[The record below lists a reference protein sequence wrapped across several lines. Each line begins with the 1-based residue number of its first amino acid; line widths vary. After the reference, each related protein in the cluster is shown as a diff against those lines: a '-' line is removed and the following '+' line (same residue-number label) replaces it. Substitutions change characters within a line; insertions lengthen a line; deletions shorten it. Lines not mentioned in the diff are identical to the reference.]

1 MRRVASVIAE
11 PTQWPDATVG
21 TLAVRAGTSGNDSL
35 LGTSVADTLSGGDG
49 NDTLSGGSGND
60 SLLGGNGN
68 DSLLGGR
75 GGDTMVGGTGNDIYV
90 VDAITDVI
98 SEASTL
104 ATEIDTVL
112 SSVTWVLGA
121 HLERLTLTGTA
132 AINGS
137 GNALDNRLVGNAAA
151 NVLHGGSGN
160 DTLLGA
166 AGNDTLNGSLGLDS
180 MDGGTGN
187 DVYVV
192 DALGDVVADS
202 GTLAGEIDTV
212 VSAVGYT
219 LGADIERLT
228 LAGTL
233 AVNGTGNAQAN
244 TLTGNS
250 AANGLNG
257 GLGNDTLIGGAG
269 NDLLNGSTGNDSM
282 VGGDG
287 SDRYAVNS
295 ALDIVVET
303 NTSATQV
310 DTVTAA
316 VNWTLGAN
324 VERLVLAGTANL
336 AGTGNA
342 LDNLITG
349 NGGANRLVGQDGND
363 TLDGGAGS
371 DTLSGGAGND
381 RYSVDSALDVVSE
394 SGGSGI
400 DTMVVTLSSYTLGSG
415 IENLE
420 SVGFYPFVGTG
431 NALANRLSGGAGGDT
446 LDGGAGNDTLVGGA
460 GNDRYYVDSIGDVVI
475 ETTLSDTFDIVDTRL
490 SWTLS
495 ANVEALSLGGVGVQL
510 AIDGTGNA
518 SGNQLDGNDAANVLT
533 GLGGMDV
540 LGGYGGDDLLD
551 GGADRDSLNGGTG
564 NDTMRGGADDDSY
577 MVDSA
582 GDVVQEA
589 ANEGRDTVYLESGSF
604 TLGNHV
610 EDMVMFELAVD
621 GTGNALD
628 NNMSGERLANRI
640 AGLDG
645 NDTLGGNAA
654 NDTLEG
660 GAGNDVLLGGT
671 GADSM
676 TGGAGNDIY
685 DVDQTGDV
693 VVETGTLASEV
704 DVVNAAI
711 GWTLGDNVENLYLR
725 YQAGVADGTG
735 NGRANGIV
743 GNDFDNVL
751 SGLAGNDTLEGG
763 FGVDRLNGGSG
774 ADRFVIGF
782 NADTI
787 EDFVSGTDKIAV
799 NRIGAPIGNFD
810 AVVDSA
816 VLSTGSG
823 NWTQQNEIVVFTT
836 NLAALTAYAAASLA
850 GSQAGGGTIGG
861 SKLFVFDDGASSVV
875 YLFESDFD
883 ATVEAAE
890 LTLLATLTGTASTSV
905 ADYLITG

>member
-1 MRRVASVIAE
+1 MATMHADQAFDYRDLDLHKLIANQTAFEFSDNVYETKGGITYEDVASFE
-11 PTQWPDATVG
+11 HF
-21 TLAVRAGTSGNDSL
+21 SGRDL
-35 LGTSVADTLSGGDG
+35 
-49 NDTLSGGSGND
+49 
-60 SLLGGNGN
+60 
-68 DSLLGGR
+68 R
-75 GGDTMVGGTGNDIYV
+75 
-90 VDAITDVI
+90 
-98 SEASTL
+98 
-104 ATEIDTVL
+104 
-112 SSVTWVLGA
+112 SSF
-121 HLERLTLTGTA
+121 
-132 AINGS
+132 
-137 GNALDNRLVGNAAA
+137 
-151 NVLHGGSGN
+151 
-160 DTLLGA
+160 
-166 AGNDTLNGSLGLDS
+166 
-180 MDGGTGN
+180 
-187 DVYVV
+187 
-192 DALGDVVADS
+192 
-202 GTLAGEIDTV
+202 
-212 VSAVGYT
+212 
-219 LGADIERLT
+219 
-228 LAGTL
+228 
-233 AVNGTGNAQAN
+233 
-244 TLTGNS
+244 
-250 AANGLNG
+250 
-257 GLGNDTLIGGAG
+257 
-269 NDLLNGSTGNDSM
+269 
-282 VGGDG
+282 
-287 SDRYAVNS
+287 
-295 ALDIVVET
+295 
-303 NTSATQV
+303 
-310 DTVTAA
+310 
-316 VNWTLGAN
+316 
-324 VERLVLAGTANL
+324 
-336 AGTGNA
+336 
-342 LDNLITG
+342 
-349 NGGANRLVGQDGND
+349 
-363 TLDGGAGS
+363 
-371 DTLSGGAGND
+371 
-381 RYSVDSALDVVSE
+381 
-394 SGGSGI
+394 GGSGI
-400 DTMVVTLSSYTLGSG
+400 TFNSDYSKVTAGTVTGVFEEYRDGTAWVNNWMLQGISYSAMGWMDAIRSASTADDYAAIASMLAGDDTISLS
-415 IENLE
+415 
-420 SVGFYPFVGTG
+420 PFADMMRGYGGDDAIDG
-431 NALANRLSGGAGGDT
+431 NAGDDLLRGDAGNDT

-475 ETTLSDTFDIVDTRL
+475 ETTLSDTFDIVDSRL

-577 MVDSA
+577 MVDAA

-589 ANEGRDTVYLESGSF
+589 ANEGHDTVYLEAGSF

-628 NNMSGERLANRI
+628 NNLSGERLANRI

-685 DVDQTGDV
+685 DVDQLGDA